1 MKSLSRVWLF
11 ATPWTVKIIFFLFL
25 TFLRFIFNWR
35 IIALQCCAGF
45 WCAMWISHKYT
56 HIPLPPESPL
66 QPLPPRHLGHHRAAD
81 WAPCDMQKVP
91 TGYLLCTWQCLCSTA
106 TLSIHLIFFKRFNC
120 PQRGKW
126 GEGGAERDLKDAGPE
141 DSNGCQGKLATTR
154 SREEWKT
161 HYASPREPSP
171 ADILILSQ
179 WC

>member
-1 MKSLSRVWLF
+1 MRTYGIAQGTDYSVVCGGLNGKEIWKRGDICICMADSLCCAVETQYCKPTIKWVKSLSRVWLF

-81 WAPCDMQKVP
+81 WAPCDMQQVP
-91 TGYLLCTWQCLCSTA
+91 TGNLLCTWQCLCPTA
-106 TLSIHLIFFKRFNC
+106 TLSIHLIFF
-120 PQRGKW
+120 
-126 GEGGAERDLKDAGPE
+126 
-141 DSNGCQGKLATTR
+141 
-154 SREEWKT
+154 
-161 HYASPREPSP
+161 
-171 ADILILSQ
+171 
-179 WC
+179 